1 MIPGLAASRPPQVGT
16 PTRPHPPR
24 PGTFLGGL
32 PLPPSFPPPTFS
44 SHLVAAG
51 FPKRLG
57 RVQRDKLSGKRET
70 GAGEIRGRLGAAPAP
85 RRVPGRRAAN
95 SRPGDD
101 SRSGASGRRPPGQRE
116 LGRER
121 GAGDRRARA
130 RGLARAVPEKGTR
143 PAVKGAIPS
152 GLLGPTG
159 RGPGNELQTQKNE
172 QGAGIRVCYRRLR
185 NGASRGGPLRGLRP
199 GARAR
204 RRLQA
209 EPPVEPRPGGGS
221 AQAPP
226 PGARRRP
233 AALRAPVTASLLRP
247 ARPSALEFAGQ
258 LPQVL
263 WPSAVSSGQAPP
275 NALSLSGPQVR
286 QPELARSAASGPS
299 HPRSGPGRP
308 SRPNLAPLGLSESP
322 QATLLCS

>member
-1 MIPGLAASRPPQVGT
+1 MGPTDPKGGLKPPAPCPPVSSNTGPNPGPSGRPCGPCPPDQPTDGRPGPGTSAPPLHKHHMIPGLAASRPPQVGT

-204 RRLQA
+204 RRLQ
-209 EPPVEPRPGGGS
+209 
-221 AQAPP
+221 
-226 PGARRRP
+226 RR
-233 AALRAPVTASLLRP
+233 A
-247 ARPSALEFAGQ
+247 
-258 LPQVL
+258 
-263 WPSAVSSGQAPP
+263 
-275 NALSLSGPQVR
+275 
-286 QPELARSAASGPS
+286 
-299 HPRSGPGRP
+299 
-308 SRPNLAPLGLSESP
+308 
-322 QATLLCS
+322 